1 MESIDISFVMYL
13 DNKNKAEQSLA
24 PSFSFTSA
32 TSKSNSK
39 LNSRYGLYPNKANNE
54 YRFNLLIDFCK
65 EEHVVDHD
73 EEGNPIIKYGV
84 EFLEDIGLL
93 KEMLN
98 YKKGEN
104 FDRITAF
111 SHALVYARE
120 LDKKNVRPREKS
132 QSNTPTKTRKKA
144 TINKYGFSRGVRR
157 F

>member
-1 MESIDISFVMYL
+1 MYL
-13 DNKNKAEQSLA
+13 DNKNKAEQLLA

-73 EEGNPIIKYGV
+73 DEGNPIIKYGV
-84 EFLEDIGLL
+84 EFLEDIDLL

-104 FDRITAF
+104 FDRITSF

-120 LDKKNVRPREKS
+120 LDKKNIRPREKKDYS
-132 QSNTPTKTRKKA
+132 LVEKNRKKI
-144 TINKYGFSRGVRR
+144 TINKYGFSRGIKR